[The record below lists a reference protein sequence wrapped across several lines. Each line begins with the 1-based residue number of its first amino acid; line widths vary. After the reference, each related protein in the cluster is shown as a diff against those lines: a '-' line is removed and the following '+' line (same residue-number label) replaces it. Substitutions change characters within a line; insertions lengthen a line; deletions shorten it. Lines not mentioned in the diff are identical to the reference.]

1 MYNVEYL
8 IPFLIKHKLTSSQ
21 FYLLHCIH
29 NNSIQTI
36 ELYQKH
42 FPSDNGSMIGQ
53 SATDDLLERGL
64 LIKTEI
70 KNQTKDGN
78 SVAVYNYTVSKTFLE
93 WYITPDIAIKE
104 LLRTYPNTYL
114 NVPTSTKLYT
124 KDIDVSE
131 TKKLYSDTIKNNVYE
146 HLDILEDVKFAT
158 KYNLITTNLYDFVKG
173 QKWLS
178 VRDIRLQKLI
188 ENEFFTD
195 VKGLID
201 KSNEKN

>member
-1 MYNVEYL
+1 
-8 IPFLIKHKLTSSQ
+8 
-21 FYLLHCIH
+21 
-29 NNSIQTI
+29 
-36 ELYQKH
+36 
-42 FPSDNGSMIGQ
+42 MIGQ

-114 NVPTSTKLYT
+114 NVPTSMKLYA
-124 KDIDVSE
+124 KD
-131 TKKLYSDTIKNNVYE
+131 NVYE

-201 KSNEKN
+201 KSN